1 MTLSRR
7 TLIAGLLL
15 PGLAAAARAREP
27 AYRTI
32 GWDALLP
39 AGWDPWAE
47 FSAGGVDL
55 RQLSD
60 DDPRAKAALARLR
73 RVWDQAPTNA
83 ALDGTLVRLPGYV
96 VPLEQT
102 AQGLRE
108 LLLVPHYG
116 ACIHTPPPPA
126 NQIVHVRLETPARS
140 VGTMDTVWIS
150 GRLQVARTETNEAVS
165 GWKLAGQRVERYAGT
180 PSASALR

>member
-1 MTLSRR
+1 MMLSRR
-7 TLIAGLLL
+7 ILLAGVLQ
-15 PGLAAAARAREP
+15 GAAWAAWAREP
-27 AYRTI
+27 GYRII

-55 RQLSD
+55 RQLPD
-60 DDPRAKAALARLR
+60 DDPRARAALARLR

-83 ALDGTLVRLPGYV
+83 ALDGALVRLPGYV

-126 NQIVHVRLETPARS
+126 NQIVHVRLDTPARS

-150 GRLQVARTETNEAVS
+150 GRLQVARSETSEAVS
-165 GWKLAGQRVERYAGT
+165 GWKLAGQRVERYTGT
-180 PSASALR
+180 PSTTGLR